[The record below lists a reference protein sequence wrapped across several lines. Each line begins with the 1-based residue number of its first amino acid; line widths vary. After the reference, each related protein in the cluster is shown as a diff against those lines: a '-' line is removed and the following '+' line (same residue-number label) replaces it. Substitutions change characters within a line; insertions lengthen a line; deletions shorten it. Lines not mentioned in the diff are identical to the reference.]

1 MNQKNLLGPIIF
13 RFAFFAINLYFLI
26 EITGIAGWNFVSFLL
41 VFFATRDFV
50 QGVRLSQVYYY
61 INKSKQDNDNKDK

>member
-26 EITGIAGWNFVSFLL
+26 QITSLAGWNFVSFLL

-50 QGVRLSQVYYY
+50 QGVRLAQVYYY
-61 INKSKQDNDNKDK
+61 IQKSKQDKDKNKK